1 MRAKEVRKGASGK
14 EKDMGAR
21 KRRGRKEENVR
32 EREESRVKKGGRK
45 ENLTWRGRKKWK
57 S

>member
-1 MRAKEVRKGASGK
+1 
-14 EKDMGAR
+14 
-21 KRRGRKEENVR
+21 VR
-32 EREESRVKKGGRK
+32 EREETRVKKGGRK